1 MKAKSG
7 DRGAWK
13 IVERDMLYFKQA
25 SLSSSANY

>member
-1 MKAKSG
+1 MMAKSG

-13 IVERDMLYFKQA
+13 IVEGDMLYFKQA